1 MVIFW
6 MVMNIW
12 FLHLL
17 VFIFG
22 YATCRTF
29 YFLRANRISLSLI
42 KLSHIIYLSTVIRSI
57 ETLIEARTT
66 ALINNI
72 EPTKSRDFFEDEI
85 KTLKENS
92 VAYLLQLHPKFY
104 RDILT
109 FDDWESSMRY
119 LNQNKEAVFKI
130 WNMDYD

>member
-1 MVIFW
+1 M
-6 MVMNIW
+6 
-12 FLHLL
+12 
-17 VFIFG
+17 
-22 YATCRTF
+22 
-29 YFLRANRISLSLI
+29 
-42 KLSHIIYLSTVIRSI
+42 
-57 ETLIEARTT
+57 IEARTT

>member
-1 MVIFW
+1 

-130 WNMDYD
+130 WNVDHD

>member
-1 MVIFW
+1 
-6 MVMNIW
+6 MNIW

-130 WNMDYD
+130 WNVDHD

>member
-1 MVIFW
+1 

-85 KTLKENS
+85 KRLIENS

-130 WNMDYD
+130 WNVDHD

>member
-1 MVIFW
+1 

-42 KLSHIIYLSTVIRSI
+42 KLSHIIYLSTVIKSI

-66 ALINNI
+66 ALVNNV

-130 WNMDYD
+130 WNMNHD

>member
-1 MVIFW
+1 